1 MQPIVKTS
9 RELLQRALPKRD
21 AWSHKGEFGRV
32 FIISGSVGYTGAP
45 VLAATA
51 ALRTG
56 SGLIFVMVPQSVYG
70 IVAGKL
76 IEPMVFPCPDQAG
89 QLSRE
94 SIDGILQRL
103 PSCDACLIGPGL
115 GQSEDIQAL
124 VQAVLK
130 HSRVPVV
137 LDADGLNVLSGH
149 IDILRETTCPVILTP
164 HEGEFTR
171 LLGAAPERDM
181 RLSAAKDLA
190 AATSSIVLLKGHET
204 VVTDGQTVYLNQ
216 TGNPGMATGGSG
228 DVLAGVILSLLG
240 QKVEPLLAA
249 ACGAWLHGAA
259 GDLCEKKLGQCGLTP
274 MDMVQAVPRL
284 LK

>member
-1 MQPIVKTS
+1 MKTS
-9 RELLQRALPKRD
+9 RELLLKALPKRD
-21 AWSHKGEFGRV
+21 AWAHKGNFGRV
-32 FIISGSVGYTGAP
+32 LVLSGSVGYTGAP
-45 VLAATA
+45 VLAASA

-56 SGLIFVMVPQSVYG
+56 SGLIFVMTPQSVYP

-76 IEPMVFPCPDQAG
+76 IEPMVFPCPDRDGKLSLAG
-89 QLSRE
+89 L
-94 SIDGILQRL
+94 DAILQRL
-103 PSCDACLIGPGL
+103 STCDACLIGPGL
-115 GQSEDIQAL
+115 GQSDEIRAL

-130 HSRVPVV
+130 HSQSPVV

-164 HEGEFTR
+164 HEGEFAR
-171 LLGAAPERDM
+171 LLGAAPERDT
-181 RLSAAKDLA
+181 RLSAAKKLA
-190 AATSSIVLLKGHET
+190 ADTSSIVLLKGHET
-204 VVTDGQTVYLNQ
+204 VVTDGRTVYLNQ

-259 GDLCEKKLGQCGLTP
+259 GDLCEKEFGQYGLTP
-274 MDMVQAVPRL
+274 MDLVQAVPRL